1 MTDQHSVDFEVIRL
15 LQELGYSAEIKTVI
29 PKKLSTVIIVEGKEF
44 TVRYWGTQ
52 EDVDN
57 MFLKILEQ
65 IA

>member
-1 MTDQHSVDFEVIRL
+1 MSDQHSVDFEVIRL
-15 LQELGYSAEIKTVI
+15 FQELGYCAEIKTVI
-29 PKKLSTVIIVEGKEF
+29 PQKLSTVIIVEGKEF

-57 MFLKILEQ
+57 TFLKILEQ

>member
-15 LQELGYSAEIKTVI
+15 FQELGYHAEIKTVI

-57 MFLKILEQ
+57 TFLKILEQ

>member
-1 MTDQHSVDFEVIRL
+1 MSDQHNVDFEVIRL
-15 LQELGYSAEIKTVI
+15 LQELGYSAEIKTVL

-57 MFLKILEQ
+57 TFLKILEQ

>member
-1 MTDQHSVDFEVIRL
+1 MSNQHNVDFEVIRL
-15 LQELGYSAEIKTVI
+15 FQELGYSAEIKKVI
-29 PKKLSTVIIVEGKEF
+29 PQKLSTVIIVEGKEF

-57 MFLKILEQ
+57 IFLKILEQ

>member
-1 MTDQHSVDFEVIRL
+1 MSDQHNVDLEVIRL
-15 LQELGYSAEIKTVI
+15 FQELGYRAEIKTVI
-29 PKKLSTVIIVEGKEF
+29 PQKLSTIIIVEGKEF

-57 MFLKILEQ
+57 TFLKILEQ

>member
-1 MTDQHSVDFEVIRL
+1 MTDQHNVDFEVIRL
-15 LQELGYSAEIKTVI
+15 FQDLGYRAEIKRVIPQKLVTVI
-29 PKKLSTVIIVEGKEF
+29 TVNDKEF

-57 MFLKILEQ
+57 TFLKILEQ